1 MQCNEAF
8 SKSEDLLGE
17 GFAGTNVIAIRL
29 EALGDPNE
37 GSEDESLLRRKRQ
50 SSSDLDSESAE
61 PESTE
66 SSDLDSNSDSESGNT
81 NSTQGPTT
89 QAPTTTTTTTTT
101 TTKPVRNDIFCFNDI
116 HSWTLKYTHSRFY
129 DINLGSFTRDY

>member
-1 MQCNEAF
+1 MKHSKTENPISNFLQCNEAF

-66 SSDLDSNSDSESGNT
+66 SYDLGFNYDLESGNT
-81 NSTQGPTT
+81 KEES
-89 QAPTTTTTTTTT
+89 
-101 TTKPVRNDIFCFNDI
+101 
-116 HSWTLKYTHSRFY
+116 LSRRKRQRR
-129 DINLGSFTRDY
+129 L